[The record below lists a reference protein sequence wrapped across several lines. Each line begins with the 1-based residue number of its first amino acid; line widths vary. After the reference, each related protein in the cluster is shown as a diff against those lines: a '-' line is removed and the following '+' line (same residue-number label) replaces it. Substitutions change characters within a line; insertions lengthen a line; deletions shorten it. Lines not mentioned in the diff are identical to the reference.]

1 MNSSHI
7 VILCSRLDMPGGTE
21 RAVVHTASL
30 LQSRGHRVSLLVL
43 DETAESFYTVSD
55 NIELVQLPL
64 HFGVTVKGNVVTR
77 KMALLGHVRRLKAEL
92 DRMQPTLILSTDYV
106 FTIAAWMACGR
117 KGVRIAA
124 WEHHHFHWLKKSRF
138 WNYLFHRIYPKL
150 DAVICLNRTEAALY
164 AQLGCTTKVIPNFIS
179 RHQAVP
185 QAPVLL
191 TIGWLIKRK
200 GIDLIPSIAEKVFS
214 KHPEWKWRIT
224 GEGKEKEW
232 LKKEIRNRNLQNH
245 ITIVPPSTQEV
256 QELYKDASLYIMTSR
271 FECFPL
277 VLLEAMS
284 CGLPCVAF
292 DCPTG
297 PADIIRHGVDGLL
310 VPNEDI
316 EAMSTAIIQL
326 IDNEE
331 RRNTMSV
338 EAYDGIDR
346 FSPEK
351 VYALWKEYIG

>member
-1 MNSSHI
+1 M
-7 VILCSRLDMPGGTE
+7 
-21 RAVVHTASL
+21 HTASL
-30 LQSRGHRVSLLVL
+30 LQSKGHRVSLLVL
-43 DETAESFYTVSD
+43 DETAESFYPVSD

-64 HFGVTVKGNVVTR
+64 HFGVTQKGNMVSR

-92 DRMQPTLILSTDYV
+92 ERMQPTLIISTDYV

-117 KGVRIAA
+117 KEIRVAA

-138 WNYLFHRIYPKL
+138 WNYLYRKIYPRL

-164 AQLGCTTKVIPNFIS
+164 AQMGCATKVIPNFIS
-179 RHQAVP
+179 RHQAVH

-214 KHPEWKWRIT
+214 KHPGWQWRIT
-224 GEGKEKEW
+224 GEGEKKEW
-232 LKKEIRNRNLQNH
+232 LEKEIEKRNLQNH
-245 ITIVPPSTQEV
+245 IIIVPPSTQEV
-256 QELYKDASLYIMTSR
+256 HQLYKDASLYIMTSR

-277 VLLEAMS
+277 VLLEALS
-284 CGLPCVAF
+284 CGLPCISF

-297 PADIIRHGVDGLL
+297 PADILRHGLDGIL
-310 VPNEDI
+310 VKNEDVLAI
-316 EAMSTAIIQL
+316 STAIIQL

-331 RRNTMSV
+331 KRKTMSV
-338 EAYDGIDR
+338 EAYEGVDR

-351 VYALWKEYIG
+351 VYALWKEFIG